1 MVLLD
6 VRHLPGLGTSFAVS
20 DGPVESSALT
30 FVAQREFERSGSNA
44 LEGGPLQLLIDNYA
58 LRVTGADRVAGRR
71 TVVVSA
77 SHPEVATARFWV
89 DRATGLLLRR
99 EVYGPGGSL
108 AGASVFV
115 DVRIE
120 PLDVLERLP
129 PTLPQPLPETMSVAA
144 RAQVTSAG
152 WTCLSR
158 LPGGFFLTDVQR
170 MTGRPPAVHSAYSD
184 GLSTVSV
191 FQQRGTLD
199 TASLDRFDRVTI
211 DGATVYLR
219 SGLPTY
225 LTWAHQGIVYTAV
238 TDAPASYVRQVV
250 LSHPHGE
257 PDGLGFWE
265 RLWRGIGR
273 LLGWMAPLSARA

>member
-6 VRHLPGLGTSFAVS
+6 VRHLPGQGTSFDVS
-20 DGPVESSALT
+20 DGQLDSSALT
-30 FVAQREFERSGSNA
+30 FVAQREVQRSGRDA

-58 LRVTGADRVAGRR
+58 LRVVGPDRVAGRSV
-71 TVVVSA
+71 VVVSA
-77 SHPEVATARFWV
+77 SHADVATARFWV

-99 EVYGPGGSL
+99 EVYEPDGSL

-120 PLDVLERLP
+120 PRGVLDRLP
-129 PTLPQPLPETMSVAA
+129 PTLPQPLPDAMSVTA
-144 RAQVTSAG
+144 RAQLTSAG

-158 LPGGFFLTDVQR
+158 LPGGFALTDVRR
-170 MTGRPPAVHSAYSD
+170 MAGRPPAVHSAYSD

-199 TASLDRFDRVTI
+199 TAALDAFDRVSI
-211 DGATVYLR
+211 DGASVYLR
-219 SGLPTY
+219 LGLPTY
-225 LTWAHQGIVYTAV
+225 LTWEHQGIVYTAV
-238 TDAPASYVRQVV
+238 TDVPATYVRQVV
-250 LSHPHGE
+250 LSYPHGE

-273 LLGWMAPLSARA
+273 LLGWVAPLSARA